1 MNTLIDLAFRYSRTV
16 ISVFVLLV
24 LAGWSAYISIPKESM
39 PDVQIPIIYVSLDHE
54 GISPEDAERL
64 LVRPLE
70 QKLRS
75 IEGVK
80 EMKGTAREGGGS
92 VLLEFVAGFNANK
105 AKADVRDK
113 VDEVKPDLPTDTDDP
128 TIHEINVSLFPVLV
142 ISLSGQVPQRTLY
155 KLARDLRDE
164 IEENVSG
171 VLQVNVV
178 GDRDE
183 VVEILI
189 DPIRMEGYGFSFE
202 ETIAFVRKNN
212 QLISAGTLD
221 TGLGRMAIKVPGLL
235 QTSQDLLDL
244 PLKSEGDAVVKF
256 SDVADLRRTFKDST
270 GHARD
275 KGVPAV
281 ALEVVKRTGE
291 NIIETIEGV
300 RKVVAQ
306 EQQNWPNQVQVNFS
320 QDESGRIRD
329 MLSDLQNSLIIA
341 VLLVMLVIVKSLGW
355 RSAWLVGLAVPGSFL
370 MGIFILQLLG
380 LTLNTV
386 VLFSLIL
393 AVGMLVDGAIIV
405 VEYADRHM
413 AEGAGRRQAFAQA
426 AKRMAW
432 PVITSITTILVVFFP
447 LLFWPGVIGKFMRFM
462 PLTLIA
468 TLTASILMALI
479 FVPTIGSLIGKDQ
492 EDNALPRSEALDLSE
507 FKQGLTGWY
516 VRLLDQALDRPK
528 TILFGAIAALVSVFI
543 FYQVLGKGVEFFPN
557 IEPPT
562 VLVMV
567 HARGNL
573 SVQERD
579 ALVQKV
585 ENKVLDMPE
594 LQSIY
599 TNSDMGKQ
607 VGKNGPPL
615 PEDVIG
621 TITLEF
627 VDWQQRRPADD
638 IIQEVYDRVSVI
650 PGIIVE
656 IRKNKPGPPAEKGI
670 QIQLSSRL
678 PEKLDVEVKKLRTYM
693 ESLPGLINVDDTG
706 SIPGIDWELKI
717 DRAQA
722 AKFGADVTLIGQT
735 VQLITSGLKIDSF
748 RPDDSRDEVDI
759 VVRFPKEFRTLEQLR
774 KLRVKTSKGLVP
786 ISTFMTLAPK
796 PRVSVLHRTNS
807 KRSISVEA
815 DVALG
820 VLVDDK
826 VQEIAAWLSKANID
840 EAVNVAFKGEEED
853 KKETGSFLVTA
864 FAVAIFSIAI
874 ILVTQFN
881 SFFSMMLILSSV
893 VMSTFGV
900 FIGLIVM
907 RQTYSIVMGGIGIIA
922 LSGIIVSNNIIL
934 LDTFDHLKVRMKNVR
949 EAILLT
955 GAQRLRPV
963 ILTKLTTILGLLPI
977 MLGLNIDF
985 LGRSITYGSP
995 ATQWW
1000 VQLATAIVFGVLFA
1014 STLTLVVTPCAL
1026 MARENYRQWRQK
1038 HGPFYK
1044 WLWAWSCE
1052 CMQKFQ
1058 R

>member
-1 MNTLIDLAFRYSRTV
+1 MNALIDLALRYSRTV
-16 ISVFVLLV
+16 LSVFVLLV
-24 LAGWSAYISIPKESM
+24 LAGWSAYVSIPKESM
-39 PDVQIPIIYVSLDHE
+39 PDVQIPIIFVSLHHE
-54 GISPEDAERL
+54 GISPEDSERL
-64 LVRPLE
+64 LIRPLE
-70 QKLRS
+70 QKLRG

-80 EMKGTAREGGGS
+80 EMKGTAHEGGGS

-128 TIHEINVSLFPVLV
+128 TITEINVSLFPVLV
-142 ISLSGQVPQRTLY
+142 ISLSGQVPMRTLY

-164 IEENVSG
+164 IEENVPG
-171 VLQVNVV
+171 VLQANVV

-189 DPIRMEGYGFSFE
+189 DPIRLEGYGFSFE

-221 TGLGRMAIKVPGLL
+221 TGMGRMAIKVPGLL

-270 GHARD
+270 GYARD
-275 KGVPAV
+275 RGTPAV
-281 ALEVVKRTGE
+281 AIEVIKRTGE

-300 RKVVAQ
+300 RQVVGQ
-306 EQQNWPNQVQVNFS
+306 EQQNWPGQVQVNFS
-320 QDESGRIRD
+320 QDESGNIRD

-413 AEGAGRRQAFAQA
+413 AEGADCKEAYAHA

-468 TLTASILMALI
+468 TLSASILMALI
-479 FVPTIGSLIGKDQ
+479 FVPTIGSLMGKAQTDV
-492 EDNALPRSEALDLSE
+492 ENAEHQGSSLSNY
-507 FKQGLTGWY
+507 KQGLTGWY
-516 VRLLDQALDRPK
+516 VRLLDQALDMPR
-528 TILFGAIAALVSVFI
+528 TILFGALAALVLVLMLYKVF
-543 FYQVLGKGVEFFPN
+543 GKGVEFFPN

-562 VLVMV
+562 ALVMV

-585 ENKVLDMPE
+585 EDKLLDMKE
-594 LQSIY
+594 LRSIY
-599 TNSDMGKQ
+599 TNSDTARQIGQK
-607 VGKNGPPL
+607 GPPL
-615 PEDVIG
+615 PQDVVG

-627 VDWQQRRPADD
+627 VNWQERRSADD
-638 IIQEVYDRVSVI
+638 IIQEVSDRVSSI

-656 IRKNKPGPPAEKGI
+656 IRKNKPGPPAEKNI
-670 QIQLSSRL
+670 SVQLSSRF
-678 PEKLDVEVKKLRTYM
+678 PENLDLEVQKLRKYM
-693 ESLPGLINVDDTG
+693 DTLPGLINVDDTG

-722 AKFGADVTLIGQT
+722 AKFGADVSLIGNT
-735 VQLITSGLKIDSF
+735 IQLITAGLKIDSF

-786 ISTFMTLAPK
+786 ISTFMTLEPK
-796 PRVSVLHRTNS
+796 PRVSLLNRTNG

-815 DVALG
+815 DVARG

-826 VQEIAAWLSKANID
+826 VTEIAAWISTANID
-840 EAVNVAFKGEEED
+840 PAVNVAFKGEEED
-853 KKETGSFLVTA
+853 KKETGSFLVKA
-864 FAVAIFSIAI
+864 FAIAIFSIAI

-881 SFFSMMLILSSV
+881 SFFSMMLVLSSV

-900 FIGLIVM
+900 FIGMIIM

-934 LDTFDHLKVRMKNVR
+934 LDTFDHLKGRMKNVR
-949 EAILLT
+949 DAILMT

-1026 MARENYRQWRQK
+1026 MARENYRVWRK
-1038 HGPFYK
+1038 THGSLY
-1044 WLWAWSCE
+1044 LLAWQQLQ
-1052 CMQKFQ
+1052 MLLPK

>member
-1 MNTLIDLAFRYSRTV
+1 MNTLIDLALRYSRTV
-16 ISVFVLLV
+16 VSVFVLLII
-24 LAGWSAYISIPKESM
+24 AGWSAYISIPKESM
-39 PDVQIPIIYVSLDHE
+39 PDVQIPIIYISLHHE

-64 LVRPLE
+64 LIRPLE
-70 QKLRS
+70 QKLRG

-80 EMKGTAREGGGS
+80 EMKATAHEGGGNI
-92 VLLEFVAGFNANK
+92 LLEFIAGFNADK

-113 VDEVKPDLPTDTDDP
+113 VDEAKPDLPTDTDDP
-128 TIHEINVSLFPVLV
+128 TIHEVNVSLFPVLV
-142 ISLSGQVPQRTLY
+142 ISLSGQVPQRSLY

-164 IEENVSG
+164 IEENVPS

-189 DPIRMEGYGFSFE
+189 DPIRLEGYGFSFE
-202 ETIAFVRKNN
+202 ETIGFVRKNN

-244 PLKSEGDAVVKF
+244 PLKSEDDAVVKF
-256 SDVADLRRTFKDST
+256 SDVADLRRTFKDPT
-270 GHARD
+270 GYARD
-275 KGVPAV
+275 RGTPAV
-281 ALEVVKRTGE
+281 ALEVIKRTGQ

-300 RKVVAQ
+300 RKVVA
-306 EQQNWPNQVQVNFS
+306 EEKENWPAQIQVNFS

-329 MLSDLQNSLIIA
+329 MLADLQNSLIIA
-341 VLLVMLVIVKSLGW
+341 VLLVMLVIVRSLGW
-355 RSAWLVGLAVPGSFL
+355 SSAWLVGLAVPGSFL
-370 MGIFILQLLG
+370 MGIFTLQLLG

-413 AEGAGRRQAFAQA
+413 AEGAGRKEAYAQA

-447 LLFWPGVIGKFMRFM
+447 LLFWPGVIGKFMRFL

-468 TLTASILMALI
+468 TLTASILMALV
-479 FVPTIGSLIGKDQ
+479 FVPTIGSLIGRAQAEEKP
-492 EDNALPRSEALDLSE
+492 NKPKMSGLSE
-507 FKQGLTGWY
+507 FQQGLTGWY
-516 VRLLDQALDRPK
+516 VRTLDYALDRPK
-528 TILFGAIAALVSVFI
+528 TILLGALAALVSVFI
-543 FYQVLGKGVEFFPN
+543 LYKIFGKGIEFFPN

-562 VLVMV
+562 ALVMV

-573 SVQERD
+573 SVAERD
-579 ALVQKV
+579 RLVQKV
-585 ENKVLDMPE
+585 ENKLLDMQE

-599 TNSDMGKQ
+599 TNSDVGRQ
-607 VGKNGPPL
+607 VGRTGPPL
-615 PEDVIG
+615 PQDVIG

-627 VDWQQRRPADD
+627 VDWQQRRTADK
-638 IIQEVYDRVSVI
+638 IIQEVNERVGSI

-656 IRKNKPGPPAEKGI
+656 IRKNKPGPPADKNI
-670 QIQLSSRL
+670 QIQLSSRF
-678 PEKLDVEVKKLRTYM
+678 PEKLDIEVKKLKTYVD
-693 ESLPGLINVDDTG
+693 SLPGLINVDDTG
-706 SIPGIDWELKI
+706 SIPGIDWEIKI

-735 VQLITSGLKIDSF
+735 IQLITAGLKIDSF

-759 VVRFPKEFRTLEQLR
+759 VVRFPKEFRTLEQLK

-786 ISTFMTLAPK
+786 ISTFMTLAPQS
-796 PRVSVLHRTNS
+796 RVSVLNRTNS

-815 DVALG
+815 DVAPG
-820 VLVDDK
+820 VLTDDK
-826 VQEIAAWLSKANID
+826 VQEIAAWIRKTQID
-840 EAVNVAFKGEEED
+840 PAVNVAFKGEEED
-853 KKETGSFLVTA
+853 KKETGSFLIKA
-864 FAVAIFSIAI
+864 FAIAIFSIAI

-881 SFFSMMLILSSV
+881 SFFSMVLILSSV

-900 FIGLIVM
+900 FIGLIIM

-949 EAILLT
+949 DAILLT

-985 LGRSITYGSP
+985 LNRSITYGSP

-1026 MARENYRQWRQK
+1026 MARENYRVWKQEYDRLYRVIWQ
-1038 HGPFYK
+1038 
-1044 WLWAWSCE
+1044 WLWVRV
-1052 CMQKFQ
+1052 M
-1058 R
+1058 RR

>member
-1 MNTLIDLAFRYSRTV
+1 MNTLIDLALRYSRTV
-16 ISVFVLLV
+16 LSVFVLLI
-24 LAGWSAYISIPKESM
+24 LAGWSAYVSIPKESM
-39 PDVQIPIIYVSLDHE
+39 PDVQIPIIYTSLHHE

-70 QKLRS
+70 QKLRN

-80 EMKGTAREGGGS
+80 EMKGTAHEGGGS
-92 VLLEFVAGFNANK
+92 VLLEFVAGFNADK

-113 VDEVKPDLPTDTDDP
+113 VDEAKPDFPDGTDEP

-142 ISLSGQVPQRTLY
+142 ISLSGQVPQRALY

-171 VLQVNVV
+171 VLQANVV

-183 VVEILI
+183 VVEVLI
-189 DPIRMEGYGFSFE
+189 DPLRLEGYGFSFE

-235 QTSQDLLDL
+235 QTTQDLLDL

-256 SDVADLRRTFKDST
+256 SDVADLRRTFKDPT
-270 GHARD
+270 GYARD
-275 KGVPAV
+275 RGTPAV
-281 ALEVVKRTGE
+281 AIEIVKRTGE
-291 NIIETIEGV
+291 NIIETIKGV
-300 RKVVAQ
+300 RRVVAE
-306 EQQNWPNQVQVNFS
+306 EQRNWPAQVQVNFS

-370 MGIFILQLLG
+370 LGILVLQLLG
-380 LTLNTV
+380 VTLNTV

-413 AEGAGRRQAFAQA
+413 AEGADCKVAYAQA

-447 LLFWPGVIGKFMRFM
+447 LLFWPGVIGKFMKFL

-468 TLTASILMALI
+468 TLSASILMALI
-479 FVPTIGSLIGKDQ
+479 FVPTIGSLIGKSSTQTTESDPH
-492 EDNALPRSEALDLSE
+492 ASTLSN
-507 FKQGLTGWY
+507 FKEGLTGWY
-516 VRLLDQALDRPK
+516 VRILEHALDMPRK
-528 TILFGAIAALVSVFI
+528 VLLGAGVALICVMLLYKI
-543 FYQVLGKGVEFFPN
+543 FGKGVEFFPN

-562 VLVMV
+562 ALVMV

-579 ALVQKV
+579 DLVRRV
-585 ENKVLDMPE
+585 ENKLLNMPE

-599 TNSDMGKQ
+599 TNTDMDRK
-607 VGKNGPPL
+607 VGQKGPPL
-615 PEDVIG
+615 PQDVIG

-627 VDWQQRRPADD
+627 VDWQERRVADD
-638 IIQEVYDRVSVI
+638 IIQEVYERTSPI

-656 IRKNKPGPPAEKGI
+656 VRKNKPGPPAEKNI

-678 PEKLDVEVKKLRTYM
+678 PEKLDVEVSKLRTYM
-693 ESLPGLINVDDTG
+693 GTLPGLINVDDTG

-722 AKFGADVTLIGQT
+722 AKFGADVALIGQT
-735 VQLITSGLKIDSF
+735 IQLITAGLKIDSF

-759 VVRFPKEFRTLEQLR
+759 VVRFPKKFRTLEQLR

-786 ISTFMTLAPK
+786 ISTFMTLTPK

-815 DVALG
+815 DVGRG
-820 VLVDDK
+820 VLIDDK
-826 VQEIAAWLSKANID
+826 VTEIAAWLEKANID
-840 EAVNVAFKGEEED
+840 REVNVVFKGEEED
-853 KKETGSFLVTA
+853 KKETGSFLVKA
-864 FAVAIFSIAI
+864 FTIAILSIAI

-881 SFFSMMLILSSV
+881 SFFSMLLILSSI

-934 LDTFDHLKVRMKNVR
+934 LDTFDHLKTRVKDVR

-963 ILTKLTTILGLLPI
+963 ILTKLTTLLGLLPI
-977 MLGLNIDF
+977 MFGLNIDF
-985 LGRSITYGSP
+985 LGRSVTYGSP

-1026 MARENYRQWRQK
+1026 MARENYRLWREQ
-1038 HGPFYK
+1038 HGSWYRHVWNKLFAEGH
-1044 WLWAWSCE
+1044 L
-1052 CMQKFQ
+1052 
-1058 R
+1058 